1 MNTLELYGVVYYHL
15 LVITVLFELLN
26 IGLKRFSWYKFIF
39 TSGILPIVVTVLF
52 LGYGY
57 YNINHVVATNYE
69 LSSDKIDD
77 LKIIEIADLHM
88 STSINIDELK
98 KYCDKMSELNA
109 DIVVLAGD
117 IFDEN
122 TPLEDMMEASK
133 ILSTIDNDLG
143 IYYVY
148 GNHDNGRYDGMT
160 FGPEE
165 IKENLENNGIT
176 VLDDEVVC
184 LDDVNIIGRKDASF
198 WGENPR
204 LSSQELYQKIPED
217 KKVIIQ
223 FC

>member
-1 MNTLELYGVVYYHL
+1 MYLYMGLIAIIPGIIYFTFFITRFLRNILGIHTNLLYSIIIGIIVAIISFPAMNTLELYGVVYYHL

-98 KYCDKMSELNA
+98 KYCDEMSELNA
-109 DIVVLAGD
+109 DIVVLTGESAPP
-117 IFDEN
+117 IPK
-122 TPLEDMMEASK
+122 TPYSWGGTVKALEQAA
-133 ILSTIDNDLG
+133 
-143 IYYVY
+143 
-148 GNHDNGRYDGMT
+148 RCCPPPFT
-160 FGPEE
+160 FH
-165 IKENLENNGIT
+165 T
-176 VLDDEVVC
+176 
-184 LDDVNIIGRKDASF
+184 
-198 WGENPR
+198 PR
-204 LSSQELYQKIPED
+204 RW
-217 KKVIIQ
+217 
-223 FC
+223 CGTGC

>member
-1 MNTLELYGVVYYHL
+1 
-15 LVITVLFELLN
+15 
-26 IGLKRFSWYKFIF
+26 
-39 TSGILPIVVTVLF
+39 
-52 LGYGY
+52 
-57 YNINHVVATNYE
+57 
-69 LSSDKIDD
+69 
-77 LKIIEIADLHM
+77 M

-98 KYCDKMSELNA
+98 KYCDEMSELNA

-122 TPLEDMMEASK
+122 TPLEDMMETSK

-204 LSSQELYQKIPED
+204 LSSEELYQKIPED
-217 KKVIIQ
+217 KKSNYTILLDHQPLDLNENADVGVDLQLSGHTHGGQLFPMGIIQ
-223 FC
+223 SLASDTLVSGSREIGDFTAITSSGIAGWRYPIKTGARSEYVVINVK